1 MTGTAPPGDVP
12 GQAHR
17 QNVQPTTMSGWV
29 GWIAFAGVMM
39 LMLGMLHV
47 IEGLM
52 ALFREEYYVVG
63 NKGLT
68 VHVDW
73 TTWGWFHLIGGIL
86 VMLAGIGL
94 FTGKLWARMVGVF
107 LAVMSAVVSIGF
119 MAAYP
124 FWGVIMVA
132 IAVLVIWALV
142 VHGDELKQ

>member
-1 MTGTAPPGDVP
+1 MSGSAPPGDVP

-17 QNVQPTTMSGWV
+17 QNVQPTSMSGWV

-39 LMLGMLHV
+39 LMVGMFHV
-47 IEGLM
+47 IEGLL

-73 TTWGWFHLIGGIL
+73 STWGWTHLLGGIL
-86 VMLAGIGL
+86 IMFAGIGL
-94 FTGKLWARMVGVF
+94 FAGKVWARTVAVI
-107 LAVMSAVVSIGF
+107 LAVISAVISIGF
-119 MAAYP
+119 MSAYP
-124 FWGVIMVA
+124 IWGAIMVGLDVV
-132 IAVLVIWALV
+132 IIWALV

>member
-1 MTGTAPPGDVP
+1 
-12 GQAHR
+12 
-17 QNVQPTTMSGWV
+17 MSGWV

-47 IEGLM
+47 IEGLV

-63 NKGLT
+63 NRGLT

-73 TTWGWFHLIGGIL
+73 STWGWFHLISGIL

-94 FTGKLWARMVGVF
+94 FTGQLWARIVAVI
-107 LAVMSAVVSIGF
+107 LAVISAVVSIGF

-124 FWGVIMVA
+124 FWGTIMVA
-132 IAVLVIWALV
+132 MAVLVIWALV

>member
-1 MTGTAPPGDVP
+1 MTGSEPR
-12 GQAHR
+12 R

-47 IEGLM
+47 IEGLI

-73 TTWGWFHLIGGIL
+73 STWGWFHLISGIL

-94 FTGKLWARMVGVF
+94 FTGQLWARIVAVI
-107 LAVMSAVVSIGF
+107 LAVISAIVSIGF

-124 FWGVIMVA
+124 FWGTIMVA
-132 IAVLVIWALV
+132 MAVLVIWALV

>member
-1 MTGTAPPGDVP
+1 MSGSAPPGDVP

-47 IEGLM
+47 IEGLI

-68 VHVDW
+68 IHVDW
-73 TTWGWFHLIGGIL
+73 STWGWFHLIGGCV

-94 FTGKLWARMVGVF
+94 FTGKVWARTIGVIV
-107 LAVMSAVVSIGF
+107 AVISAVVSIGF

-124 FWGVIMVA
+124 FWGTIMVA